1 MGRRK
6 RIAIALE
13 LEWVLKHHQDVFAG
27 TQAYAR
33 RCGDWDC
40 ILSPYPERLIE
51 GTRGAPPFDGI
62 LARVTRPMAAAAR
75 AARIPLVNVWYS
87 SPVAGE
93 VATVAPDFREIGRMA
108 ARHLLARGLRRFAYV
123 GVLRTERAT
132 KEEMAGYAE
141 VILKARLP
149 IKAIP
154 VPDRF
159 AGVASAWDSFRK
171 AMEAWIPGQALP
183 VGIFCDRDL
192 LARYVVNALARH
204 GVKVPHEAAVVGYG
218 NEDLVCTHPEPS
230 LTSIEGGHYRVGFR
244 AAELLDRM
252 IDGRKFPPRTIHLP
266 PGNLIPR
273 RSTDAL
279 AVEDRLV
286 AAALRLI
293 ADGSHAAIRVGDVAA
308 AVHVSRRTLERR
320 FRAAL
325 GQSVARYI
333 SLQRVERAKR
343 LLVESSEL
351 GKQVARACG
360 FPSTEQMWITFKRV
374 TGLSPTA
381 FRAQARGERDARGR
395 TS

>member
-1 MGRRK
+1 MTTRK
-6 RIAIALE
+6 RIAISLE

-51 GTRGAPPFDGI
+51 GTRGASPFDGI

-75 AARIPLVNVWYS
+75 AAGIPLVNVWYS

-93 VATVAPDFREIGRMA
+93 VTTVAPDFQEIGRMA
-108 ARHLLARGLRRFAYV
+108 ARHLLARGLRRFAYI
-123 GVLRTERAT
+123 GVLRTERAPR
-132 KEEMAGYAE
+132 EELAGYAE
-141 VILKARLP
+141 VVRKAGLP
-149 IKAIP
+149 IKAIA

-159 AGVASAWDSFRK
+159 AGVSAAWDSFRR

-192 LARYVVNALARH
+192 LARYVVNALTRH

-218 NEDLVCTHPEPS
+218 NEDLICTHPEPS
-230 LTSIEGGHYRVGFR
+230 LTSIEGGHYRVGYR

-252 IDGRKFPPRTIHLP
+252 IDGAKIPPRTIHLS

-286 AAALRLI
+286 ASALRRI
-293 ADGSHAAIRVGDVAA
+293 ADASHAPIRVGSVAA

-333 SLQRVERAKR
+333 AQQRVERAKR
-343 LLVESSEL
+343 LLVESRDL

-360 FPSTEQMWITFKRV
+360 FPSTEQMWLTFKRV
-374 TGLSPTA
+374 TGMSPTA
-381 FRAQARGERDARGR
+381 FRRQARVERDARER